1 MHRLIRSAAALALC
15 LTPAAAQTVAFPDF
29 SSVSN
34 LALNG
39 SAAQNGT
46 RLRLTPS
53 VSAQIASAWYV
64 ASVPVEY
71 GFDTTFTFQ
80 TSTPLSSG
88 ADGFCFVVQN
98 DPRGLFAI
106 GADGSALGYGAY
118 ATSAPGTAIA
128 NSLVVEFDTFLT
140 TVAGVS
146 DLSGNEISVHTA
158 GAGAN
163 DYVETASIGRV
174 SPSITFSNAVAHTAR
189 IRYTPGTL
197 RVYLDNLT
205 TPVLT
210 VPYSFATGGT
220 YVLAPNAPVGG
231 LALQAGG
238 AAYVGFTAATGGSS
252 ETYDILSWTYDQG
265 LLLDLAYNPATFTID
280 LNVDGGNPFDLCLN
294 AITLNVGAY
303 PNGWFYG
310 LDIPVFELLNE
321 YYVGAP
327 FLTLLDAGGSYS
339 FSVGGVPP
347 AFAGLLYGVSVE
359 YGPTGVFKR
368 ASPPTVL

>member
-1 MHRLIRSAAALALC
+1 MSRLIRSAAALALC
-15 LTPAAAQTVAFPDF
+15 LAPAAAQTVAYPDF

-39 SAAQNGT
+39 AAAQSGT
-46 RLRLTPS
+46 RLRLVPS
-53 VSAQIASAWYV
+53 ASGQIGSAWHA

-71 GFDTTFTFQ
+71 GFDTRFTFQ
-80 TSTPLSSG
+80 TASATGGG

-128 NSLVVEFDTFLT
+128 NSLVVEFDTFLS
-140 TVAGVS
+140 TVGSVS

-158 GAGAN
+158 GVNGN
-163 DYVETASIGRV
+163 DYVESFSIGRV

-189 IRYTPGTL
+189 IQYVPGTL

-220 YVLAPNAPVGG
+220 YVLAPNAAVGG
-231 LALQAGG
+231 LSLQAGG
-238 AAYVGFTAATGGSS
+238 AAYVGFTAATGGST
-252 ETYDILSWTYDQG
+252 ETYDVLSWTYDQG
-265 LLLDLAYNPATFTID
+265 LLLDLAYDPTTFSIN
-280 LNVDGGNPFDLCLN
+280 LSVLGGDPFGLCIN
-294 AITLNVGAY
+294 AITLSVGAY

-327 FLTLLDAGGSYS
+327 FLTLLDAGGSYF